1 MTAHQR
7 KAVGSVLTLLFLAG
21 YIWAATVVGS
31 FVPKAWWAQLAY
43 YAVVGI
49 AWGLPI
55 VPLMYWMN
63 RGK

>member
-7 KAVGSVLTLLFLAG
+7 KAVGGVATLLFLAA
-21 YIWAATVVGS
+21 YIWAATVIGDL
-31 FVPKAWWAQLAY
+31 VPKAWWAQLGY
-43 YAVVGI
+43 YLVVGI
-49 AWGLPI
+49 AWGLPV